1 MVIVYTLKHWL
12 NGTFIISHIHSQYL
26 TGAFAKITI
35 HLLAKNIFQS
45 DHIMRLLFKKVLCTV
60 LEFILMN
67 MLINAKSNYHGNYLQ
82 MGESLTKRKVIFF
95 EDQAANGP
103 V

>member
-1 MVIVYTLKHWL
+1 
-12 NGTFIISHIHSQYL
+12 
-26 TGAFAKITI
+26 
-35 HLLAKNIFQS
+35 
-45 DHIMRLLFKKVLCTV
+45 
-60 LEFILMN
+60 MN